1 MFIEAINVLVF
12 WTISSIGWLG
22 VTLFLLFTCFQLF
35 PAQVKKI
42 VDLLNKEY

>member
-1 MFIEAINVLVF
+1 MFIKAINVLVF

-22 VTLFLLFTCFQLF
+22 VTLILLFIFLQLF

-42 VDLLNKEY
+42 VNLLNKEY